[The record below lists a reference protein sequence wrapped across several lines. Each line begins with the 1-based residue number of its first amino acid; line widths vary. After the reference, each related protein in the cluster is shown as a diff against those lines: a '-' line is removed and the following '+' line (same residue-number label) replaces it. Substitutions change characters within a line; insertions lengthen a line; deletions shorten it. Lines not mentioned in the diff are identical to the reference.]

1 MSDVVIVKN
10 VSKKY
15 AKNYKSALQLLKQ
28 DFFNS
33 FRCQKEET
41 PLVCKKNEFKVL
53 DNVSFKLKHGEKLAI
68 LGNNGAGKSTLL
80 KMIFGIILPDRGTIE
95 IEGVVGGIL
104 ELGGGFK
111 KQLSGREN
119 IYLIGSL
126 YNKTKKEIDE
136 IIEEVIEFTGL
147 EEFIDSP
154 VNFYSSG
161 MKSKLSFA
169 LYLYMKPDILVLDE
183 VFAAGDKN
191 FRAKAKKKLLELI
204 ESTTT
209 ILVSHDLKIVEDI
222 ANRVIILQKGKVI
235 FDGDVAEGLSKYKG
249 LK

>member
-1 MSDVVIVKN
+1 MSTDAIIVKN

-15 AKNYKSALQLLKQ
+15 AKNYKSALNMLKQ

-33 FRCQKEET
+33 FKCKEQKE
-41 PLVCKKNEFKVL
+41 LQCNKNEFKVL
-53 DNVSFKLKHGEKLAI
+53 DNINFKVNSGDKIAI

-80 KMIFGIILPDRGTIE
+80 KMIFGIILPDKGSIE
-95 IEGVVGGIL
+95 INGVVGGIL

-126 YNKTKKEIDE
+126 YNKSKDEIEKIIDE
-136 IIEEVIEFTGL
+136 IIDFTEL
-147 EEFIDSP
+147 EDFIDSP
-154 VNFYSSG
+154 ISFYSSG
-161 MKSKLSFA
+161 MKAKLSFA
-169 LYLYMKPDILVLDE
+169 LYLYMKPDILILDE

-191 FRAKAKKKLLELI
+191 FRIKAKKKLMELI
-204 ESTTT
+204 ASSTT
-209 ILVSHDLKIVEDI
+209 ILVSHNLKIVQDI
-222 ANRVIILQKGKVI
+222 AKRVIVLKKGKII
-235 FDGDVAEGLSKYKG
+235 FDGDVKKGIEIYKG

>member
-1 MSDVVIVKN
+1 MSSVIKVKS

-15 AKNYKSALQLLKQ
+15 AKNYKSALSLLKH
-28 DFFNS
+28 DFFKS
-33 FRCQKEET
+33 FKCVKEE
-41 PLVCKKNEFKVL
+41 PSLSCNKSEFKVL
-53 DNVSFKLKHGEKLAI
+53 DNVNFEVKNGDKLAI

-95 IEGVVGGIL
+95 IEGIVGGIL

-111 KQLSGREN
+111 QQLSGREN

-126 YNKTKKEIDE
+126 YNKSKQEIDE
-136 IIEEVIEFTGL
+136 IVDEVIEFTGL

-154 VNFYSSG
+154 VSFYSSG

-169 LYLYMKPDILVLDE
+169 LYLYMKPDILILDE

-191 FRAKAKKKLLELI
+191 FRTKAKEKLMELI

-209 ILVSHDLKIVEDI
+209 ILVSHNLGIVKEI
-222 ANRVIILQKGKVI
+222 ANRVLILQKGKII
-235 FDGDVAEGLSKYKG
+235 FDGDVAEGLEIYKG

>member
-1 MSDVVIVKN
+1 MSSVIKVTN

-15 AKNYKSALQLLKQ
+15 AKNYKSALKLLKH

-33 FRCQKEET
+33 FKCIKEEPT
-41 PLVCKKNEFKVL
+41 LKCDKNEFKVL
-53 DNVSFKLKHGEKLAI
+53 DNINFEVKHSDKLAI

-95 IEGVVGGIL
+95 IEGIVGGIL

-111 KQLSGREN
+111 KELSGREN

-126 YNKTKKEIDE
+126 YNKSKQEIDE
-136 IIEEVIEFTGL
+136 IVDEVIEFTGL

-154 VNFYSSG
+154 VSFYSSG

-169 LYLYMKPDILVLDE
+169 LYLYMKPDILILDE
-183 VFAAGDKN
+183 VFAAGDKV
-191 FRAKAKKKLLELI
+191 FRAKAKKKLMELI
-204 ESTTT
+204 DSTTT
-209 ILVSHDLKIVEDI
+209 ILVSHDLKIIKDI
-222 ANRVIILQKGKVI
+222 ATRVIILQKGKII
-235 FDGDVAEGLSKYKG
+235 FDGDVEEGLAIYKG